1 MKVLH
6 FLLLSICLSLFSPLT
21 SAQEKVAPRPLT
33 FGLMPYLST
42 RTLLANYQPIALA
55 LEKELQQ
62 PVQLVTAPDFDTYV
76 KRVLD
81 GDYDVALLA
90 PHFARLAIRDYGYS
104 TLLMHKAPIRGVMVT
119 ARNKPL
125 TSVDELRGQSIAIVD
140 RSALLAIVGAVTL
153 ADEGL
158 KEGSDFHFVE
168 TVSHSSALYN
178 AASGKSRAALISYS
192 TLILA
197 SAELQ
202 HDAVIWRELTS
213 IPGQFYI
220 VHSRVPSARQNQIK
234 AALIA
239 FEKTPDGQLFF
250 EKTKHGG
257 FAEPGGPRRTSSTA
271 CCRKPAASSE
281 PLSANGPL
289 PFPAILARA
298 ADHADGRGRVG

>member
-1 MKVLH
+1 VKILH
-6 FLLLSICLSLFSPLT
+6 FLLLSCSLSLFSPM
-21 SAQEKVAPRPLT
+21 SGAQEKATVRPLT
-33 FGLMPYLST
+33 IGLMPYLST

-55 LEKELQQ
+55 LEQELQQ

-90 PHFARLAIRDYGYS
+90 PHFARLAIRDYGYNA
-104 TLLMHKAPIRGVMVT
+104 LLMHKAPIRGVIVT

-125 TSVDELRGQSIAIVD
+125 NNVDELRGQSIAIVD
-140 RSALLAIVGAVTL
+140 RSALLVIVGAVTL

-158 KEGSDFHFVE
+158 KEGSDYTFVE
-168 TVSHSSALYN
+168 TVSHSSALHN

-192 TLILA
+192 TLVLA

-202 HDAVIWRELTS
+202 RDAVVWRELSS

-220 VHSRVPSARQNQIK
+220 AHNRVAAARQKQVK
-234 AALIA
+234 AALLA
-239 FEKTPDGQLFF
+239 FEKTPDGQQFF

-257 FAEPGGPRRTSSTA
+257 FAEPGRAKAEFPHRLLPETRRQLG
-271 CCRKPAASSE
+271 AA
-281 PLSANGPL
+281 
-289 PFPAILARA
+289 IR
-298 ADHADGRGRVG
+298 